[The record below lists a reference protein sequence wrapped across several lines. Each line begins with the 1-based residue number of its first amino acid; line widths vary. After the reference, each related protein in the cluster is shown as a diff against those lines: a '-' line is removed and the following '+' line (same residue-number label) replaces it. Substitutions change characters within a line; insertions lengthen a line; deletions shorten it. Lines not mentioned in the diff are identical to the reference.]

1 MKTTWRTM
9 SVRTSIAIV
18 LAIIVVIVIATAIML
33 LDSPAQERL
42 GRLDE
47 RRMSDLREIANA
59 VDIYWTR
66 EGILP
71 NSLDDLA
78 DEEGYFAELVDPVT
92 GALYEYR
99 VVDEDSFE
107 LCATFDTE
115 DAASDRDPY
124 FKGLW
129 HSGIGRQCFTL
140 TAKNLDS
147 YREVR

>member
-1 MKTTWRTM
+1 MKPSHRTA
-9 SVRTSIAIV
+9 SPRALVAVGLALVVLTVIIIAF
-18 LAIIVVIVIATAIML
+18 TL
-33 LDSPAQERL
+33 LDSPAQQRL
-42 GRLDE
+42 SRLDE
-47 RRMSDLREIANA
+47 RRMSDLREIANS
-59 VDIYWTR
+59 VDIYWTQ

-92 GALYEYR
+92 GASYEYR
-99 VVDEDSFE
+99 IVDEDSFE

>member
-92 GALYEYR
+92 GASYEYR

-115 DAASDRDPY
+115 DAASDHDLY

-147 YREVR
+147 YREMH

>member
-1 MKTTWRTM
+1 MRT
-9 SVRTSIAIV
+9 SHRTLTIRSSIAIV
-18 LAIIVVIVIATAIML
+18 LAIIVVIVIATAIAL

-42 GRLDE
+42 RRLDE

-59 VDIYWTR
+59 VDIYWTQ

-92 GALYEYR
+92 GDSYEYR
-99 VVDEDSFE
+99 IVNEDSFE

-124 FKGLW
+124 FKGLR

-140 TAKNLDS
+140 TAKSLDL

>member
-1 MKTTWRTM
+1 MKPTTRSPSPRTI
-9 SVRTSIAIV
+9 VAIGLSLVV
-18 LAIIVVIVIATAIML
+18 LAVIIIAVSL

-42 GRLDE
+42 RRLDE

-71 NSLDDLA
+71 NVLDDLA
-78 DEEGYFAELVDPVT
+78 DEKGCFAELVDPET
-92 GALYEYR
+92 GAAYEYR
-99 VVDEDSFE
+99 VIDEDSYE

-124 FKGLW
+124 FKDLW
-129 HSGIGRQCFTL
+129 HRGIGRQCFTL
-140 TAKNLDS
+140 TSQD
-147 YREVR
+147 RE